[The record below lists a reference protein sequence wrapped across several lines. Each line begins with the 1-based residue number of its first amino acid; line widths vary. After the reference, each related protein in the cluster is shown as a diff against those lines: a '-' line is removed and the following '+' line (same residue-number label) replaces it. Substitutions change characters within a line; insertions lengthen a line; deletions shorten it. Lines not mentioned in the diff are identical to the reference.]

1 MQMGTDLLP
10 TEINLSPFVPSD
22 KNIATRRAAFREAKR
37 DAKFPN
43 TAVLIRVKRV
53 PLTKEAENGRGT
65 EFVRDAEGNT
75 VMIKEYRYKNID
87 KERVVIQEHSY
98 GH

>member
-1 MQMGTDLLP
+1 MGTHLFP
-10 TEINLSPFVPSD
+10 TEINVSPFVPSD
-22 KNIATRRAAFREAKR
+22 KNFATRRAAFREAKR
-37 DAKFPN
+37 DAKIPN
-43 TAVLIRVKRV
+43 TAVPIKVKRV

-75 VMIKEYRYKNID
+75 VLTKEDHYQNID
-87 KERVVIQEHSY
+87 NERVVIQEHSY